1 MALHE
6 CYRYIGW
13 HSEISRQPS
22 RSGKRPE
29 EREKKMEFSFYKG
42 TAINKGGVMPYI
54 DPCTATAYFTA
65 AALENRVDN
74 ITELDRPGINHII
87 VSVLPDRWHI
97 EQVGGYSY
105 EDGLFTIVCA

>member
-1 MALHE
+1 MPVDITLRR
-6 CYRYIGW
+6 RYDYAIESKGATAA
-13 HSEISRQPS
+13 SRA
-22 RSGKRPE
+22 
-29 EREKKMEFSFYKG
+29 ERENEMEFSFYKG

-54 DPCTATAYFTA
+54 DPCTATTYFTA
-65 AALENRVDN
+65 AALANRVDN
-74 ITELDRPGINHII
+74 ISELDRPGINHIV